1 MFNIYPE
8 QQKSLPLLCKIY
20 KKKKRWIILLH
31 FNKFSR
37 MQGFVLKWHGHNF
50 GQMFTMHWKVI
61 ANSQPEFECQPLSY
75 KQDTDFLVL

>member
-1 MFNIYPE
+1 
-8 QQKSLPLLCKIY
+8 
-20 KKKKRWIILLH
+20 
-31 FNKFSR
+31 

-75 KQDTDFLVL
+75 KQDTDFLVQVMFFFVLNVKKK